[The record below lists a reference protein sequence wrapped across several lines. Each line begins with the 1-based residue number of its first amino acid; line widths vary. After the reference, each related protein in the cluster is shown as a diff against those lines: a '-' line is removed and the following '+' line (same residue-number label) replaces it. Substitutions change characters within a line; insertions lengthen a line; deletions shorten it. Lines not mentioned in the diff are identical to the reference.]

1 METCLKFVRTTFI
14 WLAFFV
20 SLACWPAD
28 QKSLTLSKAINHALR
43 FNLELQAVHYDYEAA
58 QNEKRETS
66 SSFWPQLAIHN
77 DFNNLESSRFD
88 LSQQQAGFSGKTYSN
103 KFQLS
108 QLLFDRS
115 ISGEIR
121 LADLR
126 QKAAAWQETGQE
138 HTVIFNTII
147 GFLDTLKADEL
158 IRVQKQRLDLA
169 KHQLKT
175 AQHNFEA
182 GYQISADVA
191 RAQLECSSAQ
201 RDLVSA
207 QVDFER
213 SQVSLNRLMG
223 APVTQRYA
231 LVDPYF
237 SKYHPPEKRVF
248 SFDAAERLFNIAE
261 AHNAS
266 VQVSRLLVKQYEE
279 SVQSAKGE
287 FLPTLSAGA
296 SWGYYDVGDP
306 NFETDEWSVQASVRI
321 PLFDGGRKNAKIQ
334 KTKNQLSAQQKR
346 FDDVI
351 QEVQGLVEDSLLLIH
366 EEALNL
372 KTSIE
377 SEKVAQKNHEVYMNL
392 YEEGMAQSLDV
403 TEALT
408 QLVEAKT
415 EVVTAR
421 FNYLRIVSQLL
432 FVLGVIPTEGDIFE
446 EADWLNI
453 VKE

>member
-1 METCLKFVRTTFI
+1 MKKSFKFSRKIIVLYASFWSI
-14 WLAFFV
+14 
-20 SLACWPAD
+20 ACWPGD
-28 QKSLTLSKAINHALR
+28 LDSLTLSKAVNHALR
-43 FNLELQAVHYDYEAA
+43 FNYELQAVHYDFEAA
-58 QNEKRETS
+58 KNEKRESS
-66 SSFWPQLAIHN
+66 SSFWPQLSIN
-77 DFNNLESSRFD
+77 SDFNNLESNRFTP
-88 LSQQQAGFSGKTYSN
+88 SQEAAGFSGKTYSN

-115 ISGEIR
+115 IAGEIR
-121 LADLR
+121 LAGLR
-126 QKAAAWQETGQE
+126 QKAAEWQEIGQGQ
-138 HTVIFNTII
+138 TVVFNTIVS
-147 GFLDTLKADEL
+147 FLDVLKADEL
-158 IRVQKQRLDLA
+158 VRVQKQRLDLA
-169 KHQLKT
+169 NHQLKT
-175 AQHNFEA
+175 AQHNFEV

-213 SQVSLNRLMG
+213 SQVSLNRLLG

-231 LVDPYF
+231 MVDPYF
-237 SKYHPPEKRVF
+237 SVYHPPEKRVF
-248 SFDAAERLFNIAE
+248 TQDAADRLFNIAG

-266 VQVSRLLVKQYEE
+266 VQVSRLLVQQYEE
-279 SVQSAKGE
+279 SVKSAKGE
-287 FLPTLSAGA
+287 FLPTISAGA
-296 SWGYYDVGDP
+296 SWGYYDTGNPD
-306 NFETDEWSVQASVRI
+306 FETDEWSVQASIQI
-321 PLFDGGRKNAKIQ
+321 PVFDGGRKNAKIK
-334 KTKNQLSAQQKR
+334 KTQNKLYAQQKR
-346 FDDVI
+346 YDDVI
-351 QEVQGLVEDSLLLIH
+351 HEVHGLVEDSLLLIH

-415 EVVTAR
+415 DVVTAR

-432 FVLGVIPTEGDIFE
+432 FVLGVIPTEGNVFE
-446 EADWLNI
+446 QADWLNV
-453 VKE
+453 VK